1 MNDLQK
7 LLDGELEYWMLR
19 VLTVYQVPHG
29 VGFLL
34 GLFVITTELG
44 AHSSDVQSVFSRE
57 CIRPTASLQSL
68 DRYVMVEFDYCSP
81 SAPTQS
87 DIAKA
92 LKKER
97 ATQTFCAIEKKKK
110 LAKVHYSNQ
119 IYDQRKRILDYI
131 GQGVRSI
138 QNVESVEDV
147 A

>member
-110 LAKVHYSNQ
+110 TGKSSLFKSN
-119 IYDQRKRILDYI
+119 I
-131 GQGVRSI
+131 
-138 QNVESVEDV
+138 
-147 A
+147 